1 MRLVDICKNCF
12 YYVMCY
18 AMKGVD
24 LSIRHEG
31 KGAVMRGNS
40 FISNVINVVVVIIS
54 SGSPEVTGA

>member
-1 MRLVDICKNCF
+1 
-12 YYVMCY
+12 MCY